1 MCGNAM
7 SSHIDPVTV
16 SATGK
21 HTATVIFLHGLGDT
35 GHGWSYAL
43 SEIKQPHIK
52 YICPTAPKMP
62 VTLNEGYEMTSWFD
76 LFTLN
81 VASRE
86 DEDEAGIKKAAAL
99 VQGMV
104 EEEVKGGIPAD
115 RIVLGGFSQG
125 GALALYAAFT
135 LDKQLAGMVALSSWL
150 PLHESFPAAMM
161 VNNQAPILQC
171 HGDADP
177 VVPYKFGQMTRSVLA
192 KYCNNYTFK
201 TYPGMMHSS
210 SATEMQDVKEFLDKV
225 LPPV

>member
-7 SSHIDPVTV
+7 SSQIDPVTV
-16 SATGK
+16 SASGK

-43 SEIKQPHIK
+43 SEIRQPHIK

-76 LFTLN
+76 LYTLN
-81 VASRE
+81 IGGR
-86 DEDEAGIKKAAAL
+86 EDEAGIKKAAAL

-104 EEEVKGGIPAD
+104 EEEEKGGIPSN

-135 LDKQLAGMVALSSWL
+135 LEKPLAGMVALSSWL
-150 PLHESFPAAMM
+150 PLHESFPDAMK
-161 VNNQAPILQC
+161 VNNESPILQC
-171 HGDADP
+171 HGDMDP
-177 VVPYKFGQMTRSVLA
+177 VVPYKFGQMTKSVLS
-192 KYCNNYTFK
+192 KMCSNYTFN

-210 SATEMQDVKEFLDKV
+210 SAKEMQDVKEFLDKV
-225 LPPV
+225 LPAV